1 MATPTDLHGWIGK
14 NIRTEVKHAMQEQ
27 AIDNRELATRTGI
40 RPSVLTGM
48 LNGTQRGTTQAWSAC
63 CSALSITV
71 RMERPKVSV
80 KPPTPEK
87 QWPCTKCGAH
97 VFCGHVACPRCG
109 VMGCGLHD
117 DTGRRVHIVCKC
129 WSEPV
134 KGQPG
139 RVLIHME
146 ECTIHGP
153 LTSKDLPSAV
163 DHPTRYEFEQ
173 YRVATNRRLD
183 EFDRRLNREHQRV
196 MGHTHFNQAQTTS
209 PPTGEQ

>member
-40 RPSVLTGM
+40 RPQVLTGM

-71 RMERPKVSV
+71 RMERPKVSA

-87 QWPCTKCGAH
+87 QQWSCT
-97 VFCGHVACPRCG
+97 
-109 VMGCGLHD
+109 CGLHD
-117 DTGRRVHIVCKC
+117 DTGRKVRIVCKC
-129 WSEPV
+129 WREPV
-134 KGQPG
+134 KGEPG
-139 RVLIHME
+139 RVLLHTE

-173 YRVATNRRLD
+173 YRADQSHLITALHRKINQ
-183 EFDRRLNREHQRV
+183 LNEKL
-196 MGHTHFNQAQTTS
+196 MGHVHFNQAQTTS
-209 PPTGEQ
+209 PPTGCK